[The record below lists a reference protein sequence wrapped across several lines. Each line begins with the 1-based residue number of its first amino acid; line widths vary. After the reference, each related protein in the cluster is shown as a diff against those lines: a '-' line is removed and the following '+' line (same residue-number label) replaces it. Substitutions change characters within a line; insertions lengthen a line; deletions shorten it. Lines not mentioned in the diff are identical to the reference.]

1 MDGIFSVPVKD
12 IKRESN
18 VKKKNQASSHGN
30 LVRRH
35 G

>member
-18 VKKKNQASSHGN
+18 VKKIKHQVTATS
-30 LVRRH
+30 
-35 G
+35 

>member
-18 VKKKNQASSHGN
+18 VKKKIKHQVTAT
-30 LVRRH
+30 L
-35 G
+35 